1 MEILCEG
8 ASIAR
13 KAIEYSNRAFRL
25 NQNFFKCFVKEFVRG
40 VDNFY
45 IVGNLDTGPVNG
57 GLIRKM
63 DNQIAQEVRTRF
75 APSPTGYLH
84 VGGARTALFNWLFAR
99 KHNGKF
105 LLRIE
110 DTDRER
116 SSEEMTRKIFEGLIW
131 LGLNWDEDIVYQ
143 GKRAKIHRQ
152 IAYQLV
158 QQGKAY
164 PCFCTPEEL
173 EAKRQQA
180 RKEKR
185 AYKYDG
191 TCRHLPPETV
201 KANMEA
207 GKPYAIRF
215 KVEPGVI
222 RWEDGVHGPIEVN
235 TRELDDFIILRSD
248 GSPIYHLAVVVD
260 DHDMRITHIIRGDD
274 HISNTPKQILL
285 YQAME
290 WPLPHFAHVPLIL
303 GPDKKRLSK
312 RHGATAV
319 DEYQKMGILPEALFN
334 YLALLGWSPGDD
346 REILSRDEIIA
357 LFSLEGISKNNAV
370 FDEKKLLWMNGQ
382 YIHNMPVEK
391 LWPYVQT
398 LLVERGIMDKKEAVE
413 RRHYVMQTI
422 ALLKTRVKLLT
433 DFVDGA
439 RYFYEDP
446 TTFDAKGLRKHLKT
460 PEAWQLLAEYTRALE
475 TVPDFSEEAL
485 ETHLRQFAEAHGVSA
500 AKIIHPVRLAIT
512 GVTVTPGLFEV
523 MALLGRETVLRRLRA
538 FLAQKETLQ
547 EYIQQQLQVNS

>member
-1 MEILCEG
+1 M
-8 ASIAR
+8 
-13 KAIEYSNRAFRL
+13 
-25 NQNFFKCFVKEFVRG
+25 
-40 VDNFY
+40 
-45 IVGNLDTGPVNG
+45 
-57 GLIRKM
+57 
-63 DNQIAQEVRTRF
+63 QEVRTRF

-99 KHNGKF
+99 KHQGQF

-110 DTDRER
+110 DTDRQR
-116 SSEEMTRKIFEGLIW
+116 SSEEMTRKIFEGFIW

-143 GKRAKIHRQ
+143 GKRAGVHRQ
-152 IAYQLV
+152 VAYELV
-158 QQGKAY
+158 KQGKAY

-180 RKEKR
+180 RQEKR

-191 TCRHLPPETV
+191 TCRHLSPDEV
-201 KANMEA
+201 KARMEA

-215 KVEPGVI
+215 KVEPGVVQ
-222 RWEDGVHGPIEVN
+222 WEDGVHGTIEVN

-285 YQAME
+285 YQAMG
-290 WPLPHFAHVPLIL
+290 WALPHFAHVPLIL

-319 DEYQKMGILPEALFN
+319 DEYQRMGILPEAMFN

-346 REILSRDEIIA
+346 REILSREEILT

-391 LWPYVQT
+391 LWPFVVE
-398 LLVERGIMDKKEAVE
+398 LLVDRGLMNKPEAME
-413 RRHYVMQTI
+413 RRAYIMQAI

-433 DFVDGA
+433 EFVDRA
-439 RYFYEDP
+439 RYFYQDP
-446 TTFDAKGLRKHLKT
+446 TTFDPKGLRKHLKT
-460 PEAWQLLAEYTRALE
+460 PEAWELLEAYSHSLE
-475 TVPDFSEEAL
+475 AIRDFTEQEL
-485 ETHLRQFAEAHGVSA
+485 ETHLRQFAESRGVSA
-500 AKIIHPVRLAIT
+500 AKIIHPVRLALT

-538 FLAQKETLQ
+538 FLARKQELQ
-547 EYIQQQLQVNS
+547 EEIRQQLQVNS

>member
-1 MEILCEG
+1 MENK
-8 ASIAR
+8 IA
-13 KAIEYSNRAFRL
+13 E
-25 NQNFFKCFVKEFVRG
+25 
-40 VDNFY
+40 
-45 IVGNLDTGPVNG
+45 
-57 GLIRKM
+57 
-63 DNQIAQEVRTRF
+63 EVRTRF

-99 KHNGKF
+99 KHKGKF

-131 LGLNWDEDIVYQ
+131 LGLDWDEDIVYQ
-143 GKRAKIHRQ
+143 GKRAKTHRQ
-152 IAYQLV
+152 IAYRLV
-158 QQGKAY
+158 QEGKAY

-285 YQAME
+285 YQALG
-290 WPLPHFAHVPLIL
+290 WPLPRFAHVPLIL

-391 LWPYVQT
+391 LWPYVQE
-398 LLVERGIMDKKEAVE
+398 LLIERGIMEKTEAVE
-413 RRHYVMQTI
+413 RRHYIMQTI

-439 RYFYEDP
+439 RYFYQDP

-460 PEAWQLLAEYTRALE
+460 PEAWQLLEDYTQALE

-485 ETHLRQFAEAHGVSA
+485 ETHLRQFAEARGVSA